1 MIDPVSYTVLPGKED
16 VLILRSSTLATMG
29 NNVYDSLG
37 ECARKR
43 NLPAQGVESPNF
55 KECRRVGIAVETLLQ
70 RDPGALEPSGEAV
83 ERSVSRGPGMVL
95 TPEQEERER
104 AAAALVTAVETV
116 AANDLSTGS
125 EARLREILDRHRNA
139 FRRGLRGDSPTR
151 MELLT
156 VKARGK
162 GIKPR
167 GRTCSPIKTA

>member
-16 VLILRSSTLATMG
+16 VLILRSSTLATLG
-29 NNVYDSLG
+29 INVYDSLG

-95 TPEQEERER
+95 TPEQEE
-104 AAAALVTAVETV
+104 TV